1 MYNCRIIAQKFP
13 MLKQGIKIINAEF
26 IRAHALSQLIFV
38 QFRPYATSFTGLVF
52 SLTLAPK
59 VKRPWRKL

>member
-13 MLKQGIKIINAEF
+13 MLKQVIKIINAEF

-38 QFRPYATSFTGLVF
+38 QFRPHATSFLGLLL

-59 VKRPWRKL
+59 AKRPWRKL

>member
-38 QFRPYATSFTGLVF
+38 QFKPYATSFSGLLL
-52 SLTLAPK
+52 SLMLAPK
-59 VKRPWRKL
+59 AKRP